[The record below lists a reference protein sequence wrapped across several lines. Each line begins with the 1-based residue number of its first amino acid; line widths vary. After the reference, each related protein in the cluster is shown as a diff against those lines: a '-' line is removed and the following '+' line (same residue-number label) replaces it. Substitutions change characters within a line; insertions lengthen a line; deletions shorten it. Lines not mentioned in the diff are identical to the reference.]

1 MLAVRKRNIL
11 VVFLTMVLVLFSV
24 APSGF
29 AREHRYR
36 AHRTYVYHH
45 HSKVKGALIGGAAGL
60 GIGALAGG
68 RKGALIGG
76 AAGAGTGALVQHY
89 RNRRHRD

>member
-1 MLAVRKRNIL
+1 MVAVRKRNIL
-11 VVFLTMVLVLFSV
+11 VVFLTMILFILSV
-24 APSGF
+24 SPSGF
-29 AREHRYR
+29 ARQQYR
-36 AHRTYVYHH
+36 GHRTYYVHR

-76 AAGAGTGALVQHY
+76 AVGAGGGALVQHL
-89 RNRRHRD
+89 RNRRHRY

>member
-11 VVFLTMVLVLFSV
+11 VVFLTMVLFVFSV
-24 APSGF
+24 APIGY
-29 AREHRYR
+29 ARYR
-36 AHRTYVYHH
+36 THRTYYVYHH
-45 HSKVKGALIGGAAGL
+45 HSKLKGALVGGAAGL

-76 AAGAGTGALVQHY
+76 AAGAGTGALVQHL
-89 RNRRHRD
+89 RNRRHRYR

>member
-11 VVFLTMVLVLFSV
+11 VVFLTMVLFVFSV
-24 APSGF
+24 APIGF
-29 AREHRYR
+29 ARYR
-36 AHRTYVYHH
+36 THRTYYHH
-45 HSKVKGALIGGAAGL
+45 HSKLKGALVGGAAGL

-76 AAGAGTGALVQHY
+76 AAGAGTGALVQHL
-89 RNRRHRD
+89 RNRRHRYR

>member
-1 MLAVRKRNIL
+1 MLAVRKRNTLI
-11 VVFLTMVLVLFSV
+11 VFLTMLLVLFSV

-29 AREHRYR
+29 ARDHRYR
-36 AHRTYVYHH
+36 TPRSYAYHH
-45 HSKVKGALIGGAAGL
+45 HSKLKGALIGGAAGA

-76 AAGAGTGALVQHY
+76 AAGAGTGVLVQHY
-89 RNRRHRD
+89 RNRRHR